1 MDETQ
6 QHISNLDK
14 RLSIVENMGLQLTQE
29 IKDMKLQI
37 KDINGALNKL
47 IMVLVAFIAT
57 QAPASVQAIIS
68 LVK

>member
-1 MDETQ
+1 MDEMQ

-37 KDINGALNKL
+37 KDINTALNKL
-47 IMVLVAFIAT
+47 ILVLVAFIAT
-57 QAPASVQAIIS
+57 QAPASVQALIA

>member
-57 QAPASVQAIIS
+57 QAPASVQAVIA

>member
-1 MDETQ
+1 MKEMQ

-37 KDINGALNKL
+37 KDINTTLNRL
-47 IMVLVAFIAT
+47 ILVLSAFIAT
-57 QAPASVQAIIS
+57 QAPASVQALIS
-68 LVK
+68 LLK